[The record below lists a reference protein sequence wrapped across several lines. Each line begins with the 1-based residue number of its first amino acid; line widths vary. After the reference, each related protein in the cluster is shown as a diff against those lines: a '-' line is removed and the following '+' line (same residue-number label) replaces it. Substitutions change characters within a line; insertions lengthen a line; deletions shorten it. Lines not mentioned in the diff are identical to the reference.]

1 MASPEVPIPPAEAP
15 GQPPAEIRTVKVAEA
30 AITSQAAPHV
40 FQVTIIQ
47 AGQSLN
53 GFAYTPTVLEEA
65 VSLFEG
71 ATAFVDHAGADDLWR
86 GTRSVRDVAGAYG
99 SIEWASEQAAIVGT
113 LHLIHDETAQLLAAC
128 IEAREKGEPVPDIGI
143 SADLTVVHRD
153 GLVTRI
159 VKVHSADIVFGPA
172 AGGAIHHAL
181 QAALN
186 SRQQKERQAMPQK
199 PLTHQ
204 PSPSTPEIVSASVQ
218 SVPESVDSPPI
229 NLDAIRLSLS
239 QDLLRARLSLASDL
253 PQAARDEVRRTFE
266 GRAFEADELD
276 EALGHIRQLVAD
288 LQGNPVQGHGQ
299 GVQVTMNPLDRVQLA
314 ADRLFGVQGLA
325 DDAPRLSGIRELYL
339 TLTGDTSLTG
349 VFNPDGVRISEA
361 NVTTSTF
368 TSVVKNALN
377 KVLLQAYNIRPR
389 WWEPIAW
396 QEDFGNLAQIT
407 WIKTGGIGDLPTVSE
422 GSAYSELSWSDE
434 EETADFVK
442 KGGYIGLTLE
452 AIDRDDVA
460 AFRRAPRELGNA
472 AWRTLSG
479 LVAAIFTDNSGTGP
493 QMSDSHN
500 LFDASNHSNL
510 RTAALSQ
517 DEWGNVVTAMFEQA
531 EPTSGK
537 NLAIRPAFC
546 LVPIELEKTALTIFG
561 SPNAPGTG
569 DNDINPYYR
578 TARVIVVPEWT
589 DANDWA
595 AAADPNDC
603 PGICIGYRY
612 GRTPELFV
620 ADQPLVGSM
629 FTNDEIRF
637 KVRFFLAVGVTD
649 YRPLHKNNVT

>member
-1 MASPEVPIPPAEAP
+1 MTASPHDQVPADPSSTPTAET
-15 GQPPAEIRTVKVAEA
+15 RTVEVAEA
-30 AITSQAAPHV
+30 AIASQAGPRV
-40 FQVTIIQ
+40 FRVTLIR

-53 GFAYTPTVLEEA
+53 GLTYTPEA
-65 VSLFEG
+65 LQEAAPLFEG
-71 ATAFVDHAGADDLWR
+71 ATAFVDHAGLEDLRR

-99 SIEWASEQAAIVGT
+99 QVAWVPEQAAIVGT
-113 LHLIHDETAQLLAAC
+113 LHLVHEETARLLAAC
-128 IEAREKGEPVPDIGI
+128 VEARQRGRPVPNIGI
-143 SADLTVVHRD
+143 SADLTVAHRD

-181 QAALN
+181 QAALHF
-186 SRQQKERQAMPQK
+186 RKQKENPTMTPET
-199 PLTHQ
+199 PVN
-204 PSPSTPEIVSASVQ
+204 PSPS
-218 SVPESVDSPPI
+218 SPPPSPAEG
-229 NLDAIRLSLS
+229 LSAALEDVRRSLS
-239 QDLLRARLSLASDL
+239 QDLLRTRLSLATDL
-253 PQAARDEVRRTFE
+253 PQVARDEIRRQFE
-266 GRAFEADELD
+266 GRTFAPQELD
-276 EALGHIRQLVAD
+276 DAFRHIRQLVAE
-288 LQGNPVQGHGQ
+288 LHGNPVQGMGQ
-299 GVQVTMNPLDRVQLA
+299 SVEITMTPLDRIQLA
-314 ADRLFGVQGLA
+314 ADRLFGVQGVSP
-325 DDAPRLSGIRELYL
+325 DAPRLSGIRELYL
-339 TLTGDTSLTG
+339 TLTGDTGLTG
-349 VFNPDGVRISEA
+349 IFNPEGVRISEA
-361 NVTTSTF
+361 AVTTSTF

-377 KVLLQAYNIRPR
+377 KVLLQAYNVRPR

-396 QEDFGNLAQIT
+396 QEDFDNLNQIT

-422 GSAYSELSWSDE
+422 GGAYSELSWSDE
-434 EETADFVK
+434 EETATFVK

-472 AWRTLSG
+472 AWRTLSS
-479 LVAAIFTDNSGTGP
+479 LVAAIFTDNAGTGP
-493 QMSDSHN
+493 TMGDGHN
-500 LFDASNHSNL
+500 LFDASNHGNL

-517 DEWGNVVTAMFEQA
+517 DEWGNVVAAMFEQP

-612 GRTPELFV
+612 GRAPELFV

-637 KVRFFLAVGVTD
+637 KVRFFLAVGVAD
-649 YRPLHKNNVT
+649 YRPLHKNNVA